1 VTKALSYRLFRLG
14 GVPKR
19 VRLVLANEGIV
30 VWDEGMRGRFI
41 TNDLKAPGR
50 RSIHRSEGFSGW
62 LAITQQRVLCYTY
75 RKRQIN
81 ISIDDPKLSELFVCT
96 PDPQT
101 LSLSFDPL
109 FCARVGREWSSSGFI
124 RKRRCNS
131 PMFWDLSAPDTTR
144 LSTQIKRLARQDRLI
159 SEKRHALD

>member
-101 LSLSFDPL
+101 LSLSFESSVLREGWQGVVEFRFHTEKALQFADVL
-109 FCARVGREWSSSGFI
+109 GSLGARHDAAQHTNQTPRPAGPSN
-124 RKRRCNS
+124 K
-131 PMFWDLSAPDTTR
+131 
-144 LSTQIKRLARQDRLI
+144 
-159 SEKRHALD
+159 

>member
-1 VTKALSYRLFRLG
+1 MKKALSYRLFGLG
-14 GVPKR
+14 GVPR
-19 VRLVLANEGIV
+19 RMRLVLENEGLV

-81 ISIDDPKLSELFVCT
+81 ISIDEPKLSELYVCT
-96 PDPQT
+96 PDPEK
-101 LSLSFDPL
+101 LSLSFESSVFREGWQGVVEFRLQTEKALQFADVL
-109 FCARVGREWSSSGFI
+109 GSLGARHGAAEEI
-124 RKRRCNS
+124 
-131 PMFWDLSAPDTTR
+131 
-144 LSTQIKRLARQDRLI
+144 IKRLTRQDRLI
-159 SEKRHALD
+159 SENRHALD

>member
-1 VTKALSYRLFRLG
+1 VKKALSYRLFGLG
-14 GVPKR
+14 SVPKR
-19 VRLVLANEGIV
+19 VRPVLEKEGIV
-30 VWDEGMRGRFI
+30 VWDEGMKGHFI
-41 TNDLKAPGR
+41 TKDLKAPGR

-62 LAITQQRVLCYTY
+62 LAITQQRILCYTY

-101 LSLSFDPL
+101 LSLSFESSVFREGWQGVVEFRFQAEKALQFADVL
-109 FCARVGREWSSSGFI
+109 GSLGARHGAAEKI
-124 RKRRCNS
+124 
-131 PMFWDLSAPDTTR
+131 
-144 LSTQIKRLARQDRLI
+144 IKRLTRQDRLI